1 MMCSKSMC
9 SSGQESNH
17 RLPFG
22 VFLHMI
28 QLCILSHTLWTCV
41 AATKSIMLEEK
52 EGCLRE
58 VLMVNIGGVIEPNL
72 IKPNQYDDKSQLYCF
87 H

>member
-1 MMCSKSMC
+1 MMCSKSMS

-28 QLCILSHTLWTCV
+28 QLCILSHTRRTCV
-41 AATKSIMLEEK
+41 VATKSM
-52 EGCLRE
+52 
-58 VLMVNIGGVIEPNL
+58 MVNIGDVIEPNL